1 MLDQPKCLLRQCKHY
16 LGVIQLDSSEKTE
29 VNFCKAYL
37 DGIPYRIAYGNDL
50 HLTVSED
57 QTNDIVFEKE

>member
-1 MLDQPKCLLRQCKHY
+1 MLEKPKCLLRRCKRY
-16 LGVIQLDSSEKTE
+16 LGVIQLDSSEITE
-29 VNFCKAYL
+29 VNFCKAFPE
-37 DGIPYRIAYGNDL
+37 GIPFRIAYGNDI